1 MTDFLTDDTGDL
13 VLNTSNGDLTMT
25 DNDKTLLAQQI
36 TSLLNTNYGEL
47 SWNEEFGLNHLEV
60 MANSDDVTAVR
71 KIIDQYLQQNLDNYS
86 TLDVDSVEFDPA
98 TRTQYIY
105 MTITMSD
112 GNQVSTSI
120 GGDI

>member
-13 VLNTSNGDLTMT
+13 VLNASNGDLTMT
-25 DNDKTLLAQQI
+25 DKDKTLLAQQI
-36 TSLLNTNYGEL
+36 KSLLNTNYGEL

-86 TLDVDSVEFDPA
+86 TLDVDSVDFDHA

-112 GNQVSTSI
+112 GTQVSTSI

>member
-36 TSLLNTNYGEL
+36 QSLLNTNYGEL

-86 TLDVDSVEFDPA
+86 TLDIDSVDFDPA

-112 GNQVSTSI
+112 GTQVSTSI

>member
-1 MTDFLTDDTGDL
+1 MTDFLNDDTGDL

-25 DNDKTLLAQQI
+25 DNDKTLLSQQI
-36 TSLLNTNYGEL
+36 QSLLNTNYGEL

-86 TLDVDSVEFDPA
+86 TLDVDSVDFDPA

-112 GNQVSTSI
+112 GTQVSTSI

>member
-25 DNDKTLLAQQI
+25 DNDKTLLSQQI
-36 TSLLNTNYGEL
+36 QSLLNTNYGEL

-60 MANSDDVTAVR
+60 MANSDDITAVR

-86 TLDVDSVEFDPA
+86 TLDVDSVDFDPA

-112 GNQVSTSI
+112 GTQVSTSI
-120 GGDI
+120 GGDV

>member
-1 MTDFLTDDTGDL
+1 MTDFLTDNTGDL

-36 TSLLNTNYGEL
+36 QSLLNTNYGEL

-86 TLDVDSVEFDPA
+86 TLDVDSVDFDPA

-112 GNQVSTSI
+112 GTQVSTSI

>member
-25 DNDKTLLAQQI
+25 DNDKTLLSQQI
-36 TSLLNTNYGEL
+36 QSLLNTNYGEL

-60 MANSDDVTAVR
+60 MANSDDITAVR

-86 TLDVDSVEFDPA
+86 TLDVDSVDFDPA

-112 GNQVSTSI
+112 GTQVSTSI

>member
-13 VLNTSNGDLTMT
+13 ILNTSNGDLTMT

-36 TSLLNTNYGEL
+36 KSLLNTNYGEL

-86 TLDVDSVEFDPA
+86 TLDVDSVDFDPA

-112 GNQVSTSI
+112 GTQVPTSI

>member
-36 TSLLNTNYGEL
+36 QSLLNTNYGEL

-86 TLDVDSVEFDPA
+86 TLDVDSVDFDPA

-112 GNQVSTSI
+112 GTQVSTSI

>member
-13 VLNTSNGDLTMT
+13 VINTSNGDLTMT

-36 TSLLNTNYGEL
+36 QSLLNTNYGEL

-86 TLDVDSVEFDPA
+86 TLDVDSVDFDPA

-112 GNQVSTSI
+112 GTQVSTSI

>member
-25 DNDKTLLAQQI
+25 DNDKTLLSQQI
-36 TSLLNTNYGEL
+36 QSLLNTNYGEL

-60 MANSDDVTAVR
+60 MANSDDITAVR

-86 TLDVDSVEFDPA
+86 TLDVDSVDFDPA

-105 MTITMSD
+105 MTITMSE
-112 GNQVSTSI
+112 GTQVSTSI
-120 GGDI
+120 GGDV

>member
-25 DNDKTLLAQQI
+25 DNDKTLLSQQI
-36 TSLLNTNYGEL
+36 QSLLNTNYGEL

-60 MANSDDVTAVR
+60 MANSDDITAVR

-86 TLDVDSVEFDPA
+86 TLDVDSVDFDPA

-112 GNQVSTSI
+112 GTQVPTSI

>member
-86 TLDVDSVEFDPA
+86 ILDVDSVDFDPA

-112 GNQVSTSI
+112 GTQVSTSI